1 MPDYCRSTRV
11 PSSRATAA
19 PAVLFLAVLLL
30 AAGCAQKQGKSAG
43 APVPVTVAVA
53 RRASVPYTVA
63 ANGIVTPLETA
74 TVAPQVDGIVT
85 EVAFREGQEV
95 ARGDA
100 LFRIEP
106 RPYLAAYRQALA
118 ALARDSATAAN
129 ARREV
134 ARYDSLAQKEY
145 VTQEQADQFRATA
158 SAADA
163 TVKADESAVV
173 AAKFNLDNTVI
184 RAPIAGRTGSLL
196 VRTGNVIHA
205 AGGTPLVVINQIRP
219 ILVRFAVPGSE
230 LPLIQR
236 YGAGK
241 ALPVSAVPGRSP
253 IDAQADTTLGG
264 PGGPTPVA
272 PADPPPAQALTA
284 VPAAQGALAFIDNAV
299 DTTTGTVMLKASFPN
314 REGSLW
320 PGQFAAVSLRMFV
333 EENALV
339 VPAQAVL
346 TGQQGTYVYLVDSTG
361 AARQRRVAVERTAD
375 TLVVIAGGLRDGEH
389 VVTTGQSRVTP
400 GARVATTR
408 RAGDSSTTPAE
419 AGAAAATGRGAK
431 RAR

>member
-1 MPDYCRSTRV
+1 MAGSV
-11 PSSRATAA
+11 A
-19 PAVLFLAVLLL
+19 LVLL
-30 AAGCAQKQGKSAG
+30 AGGCAPKQGKSAG
-43 APVPVTVAVA
+43 APVPVSVAAA

-63 ANGIVTPLETA
+63 ANGIVTPLETS
-74 TVAPQVDGIVT
+74 TVAPQVDGIIT
-85 EVAFREGQEV
+85 EVAFREGQDV
-95 ARGDA
+95 ARGDV
-100 LFRIEP
+100 LFRIDA
-106 RPYLAAYRQALA
+106 RPYLAAYRQAVA

-134 ARYDSLAQKEY
+134 VRYDSLEKKEY

-163 TVKADESAVV
+163 TVKADESAVA

-196 VRTGNVIHA
+196 VRAGNVVHA

-241 ALPVSAVPGRSP
+241 PLPVSAVPGRSP
-253 IDAQADTTLGG
+253 VDAEADTALGG
-264 PGGPTPVA
+264 PAGPTPVA
-272 PADPPPAQALTA
+272 PSDPPPAQALTA

-314 REGSLW
+314 KEASLW

-333 EENALV
+333 EESALV

-346 TGQQGTYVYLVDSTG
+346 TGQQGSYVYLVDSTG
-361 AARQRRVAVERTAD
+361 VARQRRVTVERTAD
-375 TLVVIAGGLRDGEH
+375 TLAVIAAGLRAGEH
-389 VVTTGQSRVTP
+389 VVTTGQSRLTP

-408 RAGDSSTTPAE
+408 RAGDSTTTRTE
-419 AGAAAATGRGAK
+419 AGAAAGRGAK
-431 RAR
+431 PPR